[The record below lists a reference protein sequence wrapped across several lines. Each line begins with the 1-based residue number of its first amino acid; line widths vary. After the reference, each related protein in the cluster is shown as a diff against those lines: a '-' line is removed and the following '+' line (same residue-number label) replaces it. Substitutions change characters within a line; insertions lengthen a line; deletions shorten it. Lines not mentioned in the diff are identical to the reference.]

1 MSSSK
6 ELLSIVIPVYNEEK
20 TIGIVLDKL
29 IKLSIPQVEKEII
42 VVDDGSKDSSVSI
55 IEEKRRRNKS
65 ISLIKHRMNQGK
77 GAAVI
82 TGFDNAKGSVLL
94 IQDADLEYN
103 PEEIPKLIKP
113 ILEGKEKVVYGTR
126 LRKDVSLFGKN
137 KTALPINFIGNKFLS
152 LATSILYGEYITDME
167 TGYKLMRKE
176 ALNGI
181 KLTSRSFDLEPE
193 ITAKILKKGIHILEI
208 DIANNPRGYDEG
220 KKIRPVHDGS
230 IALWT
235 LIKYKFRS

>member
-6 ELLSIVIPVYNEEK
+6 TLLSIVIPVYNEEK

-29 IKLSIPQVEKEII
+29 LKLSIPQVDKEII
-42 VVDDGSKDSSVSI
+42 VVDDGSKDSSATI
-55 IEEKRRRNKS
+55 IQERQKKNKN
-65 ISLIKHRMNQGK
+65 ISLVKHKINQGK

-82 TGFDNAKGSVLL
+82 TGFENAKGSILL

-103 PEEIPKLIKP
+103 PIEIPKLLKP
-113 ILEGKEKVVYGTR
+113 ILDGKEQVVYGTR
-126 LRKDVSLFGKN
+126 LRKDVALFGKN
-137 KTALPINFIGNKFLS
+137 KTPLPINFLGNKFLS
-152 LATSILYGEYITDME
+152 LATSVLYGEYITDME
-167 TGYKLMRKE
+167 TGYKLMKRS
-176 ALNGI
+176 ALDGI
-181 KLTSRSFDLEPE
+181 TLTSRSFNLEPE

-220 KKIRPVHDGS
+220 KKIRPIHDGS

-235 LIKYKFRS
+235 LIKYRFKS